1 MSKPIR
7 IAKVIAQ
14 SGKCS
19 RREAE
24 ALILEGRVQVNGVV
38 ISSPA
43 TFISDESIKIDGK
56 LLNNRPQAAR
66 LFLFYKPVGCICTHQ
81 DPENRTTIFSLLPK
95 NLPRLVSVGRLDF
108 NTEGLILLTT
118 NGSLAR
124 FFELPKNKLIRTYK
138 VRVFGSVDEKKLQRL
153 AKGITIENVRYR
165 PIKAVIDSQSVSNSW
180 LTVHLTEG
188 KNREIRKIMLHLG
201 LQVSRLIR
209 VGYGDFNLGEM
220 KPLDI
225 IEVAKRNIPKITSD
239 DI

>member
-1 MSKPIR
+1 MLKPIR
-7 IAKVIAQ
+7 IAKIIAQ

-24 ALILEGRVQVNGVV
+24 ALITEGRVQVNGVI

-43 TFISDESIKIDGK
+43 TFITDESIKIDGK
-56 LLNNRPQAAR
+56 LLNSPQPTR

-81 DPENRTTIFSLLPK
+81 DPENRTTLFSLLPK

-138 VRVFGSVDEKKLQRL
+138 VRVFGNVDDKKIKRL
-153 AKGITIENVRYR
+153 ERGITVENVRYK
-165 PIKAVIDSQSVSNSW
+165 PMTVSIDSQSISNSW
-180 LTVHLTEG
+180 LTVNLSEG
-188 KNREIRKIMLHLG
+188 KNREIRKIMLHIG

-209 VGYGDFNLGEM
+209 ISYGNFNLGSM

-225 IEVAKRNIPKITSD
+225 IEVAKKNIPKITNVV
-239 DI
+239 